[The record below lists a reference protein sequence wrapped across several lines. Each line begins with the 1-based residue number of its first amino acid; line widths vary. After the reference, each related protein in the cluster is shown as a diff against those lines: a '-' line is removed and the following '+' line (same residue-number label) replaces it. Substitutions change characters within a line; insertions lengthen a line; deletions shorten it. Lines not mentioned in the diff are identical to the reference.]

1 MYTLKISN
9 ETSGTVG
16 DIMER
21 APSYPCATATEVAT
35 TMREKLGAHGHD
47 WMEMELLFN
56 GVTLFACSFFED
68 SFPALEDC
76 LTQHA
81 RLLAGEMTL
90 QEFPPH
96 LLLDYVRD
104 TGRLPRI

>member
-9 ETSGTVG
+9 ESKGTVG

-21 APSYPCATATEVAT
+21 APSYECATATEVVT
-35 TMREKLGAHGHD
+35 TMREKLVAHDHD

-56 GVTLFACSFFED
+56 GVTLYACSFFED

-76 LTQHA
+76 LAQHA
-81 RLLAGEMTL
+81 RLLAGEIAL
-90 QEFPPH
+90 EELPAH
-96 LLLDYVRD
+96 LLLGYMRD